1 MKKRKI
7 ISIVVS
13 LALAFG
19 SMASLVVTADDA
31 EPVQPV
37 TTDEPATTEEPIK
50 EPTILP
56 NDWHFVDIAHNGD
69 TIVALA
75 KNDTIGS
82 LQFNTQGRLY
92 YSADGGETWKPSEK
106 ISHWHQMRRFPV
118 TEPHSSRF
126 FIGKKTICLLLT
138 VVQVHILRKTELTG
152 QKILHCTGQQIQCLR
167 HREIA

>member
-69 TIVALA
+69 NGTVNPQGTRGAPELI
-75 KNDTIGS
+75 KGS
-82 LQFNTQGRLY
+82 NNYVSSSDPGFVDYANGNYELK
-92 YSADGGETWKPSEK
+92 ADSEVFKK
-106 ISHWHQMRRFPV
+106 IPGFQNVDMSKMGNNAPV
-118 TEPHSSRF
+118 GPV
-126 FIGKKTICLLLT
+126 K
-138 VVQVHILRKTELTG
+138 
-152 QKILHCTGQQIQCLR
+152 
-167 HREIA
+167 

>member
-82 LQFNTQGRLY
+82 LQFNTQGRL
-92 YSADGGETWKPSEK
+92 
-106 ISHWHQMRRFPV
+106 RRFPV